1 VIFFYIGPRIFLN
14 IKKVKIMIGIDE
26 LELEKD
32 IRELQDLIDTYR
44 EEGFLV
50 NEQLLADLEILRT
63 RLEMAK

>member
-1 VIFFYIGPRIFLN
+1 MLEFIFRLFHSDYGS
-14 IKKVKIMIGIDE
+14 K
-26 LELEKD
+26 LEKD

>member
-1 VIFFYIGPRIFLN
+1 MN

-50 NEQLLADLEILRT
+50 NEQLLSDLEILRT

>member
-1 VIFFYIGPRIFLN
+1 MN

-50 NEQLLADLEILRT
+50 NEQLLAALEILRT